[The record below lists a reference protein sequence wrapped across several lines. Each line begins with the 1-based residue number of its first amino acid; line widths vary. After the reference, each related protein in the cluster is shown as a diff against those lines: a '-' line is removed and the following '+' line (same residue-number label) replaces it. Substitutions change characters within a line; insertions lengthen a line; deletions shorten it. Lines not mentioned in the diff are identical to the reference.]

1 MAAIT
6 ELVEDIR
13 GEKAPAERF
22 DPKRAGVSEI
32 GNPNKLPRENT

>member
-6 ELVEDIR
+6 RLVEDLR

-22 DPKRAGVSEI
+22 DPRASGVVEI
-32 GNPNKLPRENT
+32 GNPRKQKRSAR